1 MGFLDVQSHPL
12 ALRRTQSREALE
24 GFNRP
29 NGVSTF
35 QRHAHPNINIGGQH
49 RQGGKQQ
56 VLPVMEVQTLG
67 RPANKKRG
75 QNAGN
80 LSTGDP
86 FNQQATQH
94 AEV

>member
-24 GFNRP
+24 GFNRQ

-49 RQGGKQQ
+49 RQGGKPRQ
-56 VLPVMEVQTLG
+56 V
-67 RPANKKRG
+67 RG
-75 QNAGN
+75 QVGPGKAQEGRGKGQGRHQG
-80 LSTGDP
+80 T
-86 FNQQATQH
+86 
-94 AEV
+94 